1 MEFYKCRSCWLEKT
15 PPRTTLFKWY
25 CSQTQR
31 QFINKSTRSMD
42 NRRSSQTTEQFTT
55 QTEETQ
61 EQDLHECGYTEAAQH
76 GEKIKALRSRIKQ
89 ESNNNGVRLNRI
101 DDAFLLLF
109 LRARYF
115 RVDTSY
121 ELLCNYHEF
130 RNKNASIFQNIS
142 AWQLHHV
149 IEDGFPCVLP
159 YSNQNGAK
167 MMVIFAGGWDTETY
181 GTVDIL
187 KAFVLSMERL
197 IEDDEVQRN
206 GIVII
211 ADFTGWTT
219 THTSHLS
226 IAFIRQVCCMFQVRN
241 YASGS

>member
-1 MEFYKCRSCWLEKT
+1 MNAATQKRRNMEKKLKHYGQELSKRVITMVSASIAS
-15 PPRTTLFKWY
+15 TT
-25 CSQTQR
+25 R
-31 QFINKSTRSMD
+31 
-42 NRRSSQTTEQFTT
+42 
-55 QTEETQ
+55 
-61 EQDLHECGYTEAAQH
+61 
-76 GEKIKALRSRIKQ
+76 
-89 ESNNNGVRLNRI
+89 
-101 DDAFLLLF
+101 FLLLF